1 MGIDGINNSQVSW
14 QSFLTN
20 VQNAEASGKIGEVKQ
35 QRVAQSANLTVE
47 EGRTTREVA
56 TSVPTLSAPDGADA
70 FGLATLS
77 DKLSGENPFSLSD
90 AQVARLQQTL
100 NEQMSALQ
108 SAATSAGVSVT
119 SSSSGGVFFNL
130 YQLMTLLASVAQQL
144 RDSTREIRSA
154 ESQAIQTSILNQAE
168 QQKAAALTGLIIGAV
183 CCALQVGATIGGLVK
198 QGKAFSDQ
206 MSAHG
211 QSGIGRAQADL
222 KMAEMQASAPDAAK
236 HYRALANK
244 LGGEKAQQILDTFD
258 GSKQAGENFTAAKT
272 LLGHLETR
280 KQALGNVQAQL
291 ATPEQL
297 TAART
302 ELTAA
307 RAGEATAQQEL
318 TAAQDALKGTE
329 TRMSETSANLQTIAE
344 RLPKAQAEVNYL
356 QEQKATVDAQIQELS
371 ARNVGKPGDQ
381 ITNAQQ
387 QITESQAR
395 IDTATAKLT
404 GVKGELTQVEG
415 QIRSAEGN
423 LEALGQRIS
432 NAQTEL
438 QGLQT
443 QKADL
448 EAGLRQSEAA
458 LADKANPL
466 PPEAKQRLEAS
477 LAQQKAQIADVQRQ
491 IDAKGAEIHDM
502 QSMQRTEQAKLTELQ
517 GQRENLTSN
526 IDTLETEIEIAGQNR
541 TMAEGSLSNAEADFL
556 SQEANQAKID
566 SLRVKSEQLQ
576 GRIETRQAEVATLQE
591 QQGRM
596 TSQMDELQTLKAN
609 QTAQVTQAQE
619 NLTAA
624 QGRVETAQKNL
635 QTLNE
640 RNEAALIER
649 DIPQAQK
656 RMEDTRQAYKAA
668 LQSEASQARSDYER
682 AQAAVDNPPE
692 GADVADLKQTA
703 AQMKERA
710 EFAEAYAAKE
720 LTGVLTG
727 EEMTEALSDAKAK
740 FQSAES
746 LFAHSEK
753 FLRAQHASD
762 RARALSDLVGVL
774 GNFGQSMAQS
784 VSGMMNAEA
793 TEMAVRQKAAEEE
806 LNQITDLFQGA
817 GDLSNA
823 VLSLMQA
830 VQQAENE
837 SMQEAIRA

>member
-20 VQNAEASGKIGEVKQ
+20 VQNAEASSKVGEIK

-47 EGRTTREVA
+47 EGHTLREVA
-56 TSVPTLSAPDGADA
+56 VSVPTLSAPAGTDS
-70 FGLATLS
+70 FGLETLS
-77 DKLSGENPFSLSD
+77 AKLSEGNLFALND
-90 AQVARLQQTL
+90 AQAERLLQTL

-108 SAATSAGVSVT
+108 SAANSAGVSVT

-211 QSGIGRAQADL
+211 QSGVGRAQAEL

-236 HYRALANK
+236 NYHALANK
-244 LGGEKAQQILDTFD
+244 LGADKAQSILDTFD
-258 GSKQAGENFTAAKT
+258 GSKQAGENLASAKAT
-272 LLGHLETR
+272 LGHLEMR
-280 KQALGNVQAQL
+280 KQALGNVEAKQ
-291 ATPEQL
+291 ATPEQM

-302 ELTAA
+302 ELDNA
-307 RAGEATAQQEL
+307 RAGETTAQQEL

-329 TRMSETSANLQTIAE
+329 TQLAEAEANLSTVTE
-344 RLPKAQAEVNYL
+344 RLPKAQAEITDL
-356 QEQKATVDAQIQELS
+356 QKQKATVDAQIQELEAQNIGNS
-371 ARNVGKPGDQ
+371 GEQ
-381 ITNAQQ
+381 IANAQQ
-387 QITESQAR
+387 QITENQAR

-423 LEALGQRIS
+423 LEAIGQRIS
-432 NAQTEL
+432 DAQTEL

-477 LAQQKAQIADVQRQ
+477 LTQQKAQIADVQRQ
-491 IDAKGAEIHDM
+491 IDAKGGEIHDM
-502 QSMQRTEQAKLTELQ
+502 KSMQRTEQAKLTELQ
-517 GQRENLTSN
+517 GQRENLTYD

-541 TMAEGSLSNAEADFL
+541 AMAEGSLSNAEADFL

-576 GRIETRQAEVATLQE
+576 GQIETRQAEVTTLQE
-591 QQGRM
+591 QKGRI
-596 TSQMDELQTLKAN
+596 TAQMDELQAVKAE
-609 QTAQVTQAQE
+609 QSAQVTQAQE

-624 QGRVETAQKNL
+624 KERVETAQKSL
-635 QTLNE
+635 QTLNDQ
-640 RNEAALIER
+640 NEAVQIER
-649 DIPQAQK
+649 DMPQAQK
-656 RMEDTRQAYKAA
+656 RVEDARLAYKAA

-682 AQAAVDNPPE
+682 TKAAVENPPK
-692 GADVADLKQTA
+692 GANLAELKETA
-703 AQMKERA
+703 AQLKERA

-727 EEMTEALSDAKAK
+727 EEKATALADAKAN
-740 FQSAES
+740 FQSADS

-774 GNFGQSMAQS
+774 GNFGQSMAQG
-784 VSGMMNAEA
+784 VTNMMNAEA
-793 TEMAVRQKAAEEE
+793 TEMAVKQKAAEEE

-817 GDLSNA
+817 GDLTNA

-837 SMQEAIRA
+837 SMQETIRA